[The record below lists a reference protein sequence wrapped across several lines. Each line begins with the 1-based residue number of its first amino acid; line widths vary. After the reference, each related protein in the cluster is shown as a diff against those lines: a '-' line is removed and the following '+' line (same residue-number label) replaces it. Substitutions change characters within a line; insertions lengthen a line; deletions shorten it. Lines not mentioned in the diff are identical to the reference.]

1 MIILGIDQSLTCTG
15 YAVLDYV
22 SRKDYKYLKIGT
34 VKPLRKTEF
43 PENKMI
49 EIINELTSIARS
61 YSVDFIVMEDLMTPR
76 INSMTTVQR
85 LSGLYYV
92 ILTRFTTMG
101 YLVVT
106 PKPSEWKKALDVKG
120 RNREEQKKSS
130 INRANKMLK
139 DGNVLIDDNMADAT
153 CLAMFGAMQDF
164 EVGE

>member
-1 MIILGIDQSLTCTG
+1 
-15 YAVLDYV
+15 
-22 SRKDYKYLKIGT
+22 
-34 VKPLRKTEF
+34 
-43 PENKMI
+43 
-49 EIINELTSIARS
+49 
-61 YSVDFIVMEDLMTPR
+61 
-76 INSMTTVQR
+76 MTTVQR

-130 INRANKMLK
+130 INRANYILR
-139 DGNVLIDDNMADAT
+139 DGNTLIDDNMADAT

>member
-15 YAVLDYV
+15 YAVLDY
-22 SRKDYKYLKIGT
+22 KNDNNYKYLKVGT
-34 VKPLRKTEF
+34 IKPLRKTDF

-49 EIINELTSIARS
+49 EIINELTAVARR
-61 YSVDFIVMEDLMTPR
+61 YCVDFIVMEDLMTPR

-106 PKPSEWKKALDVKG
+106 PKPTEWKKALDVKG
-120 RNREEQKKSS
+120 KNREEQKKSS
-130 INRANKMLK
+130 VRRANELVKN
-139 DGNVLIDDNMADAT
+139 GNQIIDDNIADAT